1 MSFDKISL
9 RNNPECPFE
18 DLQWMDYY
26 WKRPSV
32 EPEYEDDYWATVKD
46 PDGVE
51 RNFMNEWKRRV
62 EDKQNIYD
70 LLMNIKPGK
79 ILDVGCGPGIFLSGL
94 NKAWEC
100 YGNDISKIALDHCSK
115 YGKTINGELP
125 KLDLNPDIFDVVSM
139 QHVIEHLPNPIEY
152 IDKIKFILKDQ
163 GIFIIA
169 TPDFD
174 SACARRFKNEFRMLH
189 DKGHISL
196 FTTYSLIKLL
206 EDKEFEI
213 IKIDYPFFETRWFTE
228 ENLMRMFDTSKVSP
242 PFYGSHVVV
251 FCRNIKK

>member
-1 MSFDKISL
+1 MFFSILLGQTASMPDTVAFSGGNVSIPVAITDV
-9 RNNPECPFE
+9 
-18 DLQWMDYY
+18 
-26 WKRPSV
+26 V
-32 EPEYEDDYWATVKD
+32 E
-46 PDGVE
+46 
-51 RNFMNEWKRRV
+51 
-62 EDKQNIYD
+62 
-70 LLMNIKPGK
+70 
-79 ILDVGCGPGIFLSGL
+79 LS
-94 NKAWEC
+94 
-100 YGNDISKIALDHCSK
+100 ALDLTVQ
-115 YGKTINGELP
+115 YDETILTVISTSFENTQ
-125 KLDLNPDIFDVVSM
+125 LDGM
-139 QHVIEHLPNPIEY
+139 H
-152 IDKIKFILKDQ
+152 
-163 GIFIIA
+163 FIIA

-174 SACARRFKNEFRMLH
+174 SACARKFKNEFRMLH